1 MSLLRWLLPWDFSVT
16 VLTCCLTFV
25 LLYARGVHRSRQS
38 GTAAPA
44 RWRQSLFYLG
54 MLLIYIPL
62 QTRYDYFAQH
72 MFWMHRLQ
80 HFLLHDFASL
90 MVALAFPWPVL
101 GAGLP
106 SRWHAPLRRLW
117 QSAPLRAT
125 YAILTQPLIAF
136 TLFVGLIYLWL
147 WPSVHFRAMLSLRE
161 YKCMNWS
168 VAVDGLLF
176 WSLIL
181 DPRSKAEGAAMHLGP
196 RIFLALLTMVPETII
211 GAYLSLHQGV
221 VYTVYAVCGRL
232 WPVDAVTDQQLGGLI
247 VWIPASM
254 MCSFAALIV
263 LRRWMYHDEL
273 VRSRGRVVATV
284 AGGAATRPF
293 PAVARTAAAL
303 PAAAAAVTGTAL
315 DLPALAGEP

>member
-1 MSLLRWLLPWDFSVT
+1 MTLLRWLLPWDFSVT
-16 VLTCCLTFV
+16 VLTCCLVFV
-25 LLYARGVHRSRQS
+25 LLYARGVHLSRQR
-38 GTAAPA
+38 GAAVPA
-44 RWRQSLFYLG
+44 RWRRGVFYVG

-62 QTRYDYFAQH
+62 QTRYDYYAQH
-72 MFWMHRLQ
+72 MFWMHRMQ

-90 MVALAFPWPVL
+90 LVALAFPWPML

-106 SRWHAPLRRLW
+106 AAWHPGLQRLW
-117 QSAPLRAT
+117 QSAPMRAI
-125 YAILTQPLIAF
+125 YAAVTQPLVAF

-147 WPSVHFRAMLSLRE
+147 WPSVHFRAMLSLNE

-181 DPRSKAEGAAMHLGP
+181 DPRAKAEGAAMHLGP

-211 GAYLSLHQGV
+211 GAYLSLHNGI
-221 VYTVYAVCGRL
+221 VYTVYAICGRL

-263 LRRWMYHDEL
+263 LRRWMHHDEQ
-273 VRSRGRVVATV
+273 VRSRGRTV
-284 AGGAATRPF
+284 
-293 PAVARTAAAL
+293 TAARPVTL
-303 PAAAAAVTGTAL
+303 PAASAPLPLAAAPTL
-315 DLPALAGEP
+315 ELPELAGQP

>member
-1 MSLLRWLLPWDFSVT
+1 MTLLRWLLPWDFSVT
-16 VLTCCLTFV
+16 VVTCCLAFV
-25 LLYARGVHRSRQS
+25 LLYARGVHLSRQR
-38 GTAAPA
+38 GAAAPE
-44 RWRQSLFYLG
+44 RWRQAVFYVG

-62 QTRYDYFAQH
+62 QTRYDYYAQH

-90 MVALAFPWPVL
+90 LVALAFPWPML

-106 SRWHAPLRRLW
+106 TAWRARLRRVW
-117 QSAPLRAT
+117 HSGPVRAL
-125 YAILTQPLIAF
+125 YAIVTQPLIAF

-181 DPRSKAEGAAMHLGP
+181 DPRAKAEGAAMHLGP

-211 GAYLSLHQGV
+211 GAYLSLHTSI
-221 VYTVYAVCGRL
+221 VYTVYNICGRL
-232 WPVDAVTDQQLGGLI
+232 WPIDAVTDQQLGGLI

-263 LRRWMYHDEL
+263 LHRWMQYDER
-273 VRSRGRVVATV
+273 VRSRGRTV
-284 AGGAATRPF
+284 ASAR
-293 PAVARTAAAL
+293 PAVAL
-303 PAAAAAVTGTAL
+303 PAVSVPAMTAAAAAMQ
-315 DLPALAGEP
+315 LPALAGEP

>member
-1 MSLLRWLLPWDFSVT
+1 
-16 VLTCCLTFV
+16 
-25 LLYARGVHRSRQS
+25 
-38 GTAAPA
+38 
-44 RWRQSLFYLG
+44 
-54 MLLIYIPL
+54 
-62 QTRYDYFAQH
+62 

-90 MVALAFPWPVL
+90 LVALAFPWPML
-101 GAGLP
+101 GTGLP
-106 SRWHAPLRRLW
+106 RAWHAALRRLW
-117 QSAPLRAT
+117 QSAPLRAM
-125 YAILTQPLIAF
+125 YAIVTQPLIAF

-181 DPRSKAEGAAMHLGP
+181 DPRSKAQGAAMYLGP
-196 RIFLALLTMVPETII
+196 RILLALLTMVPETII

-221 VYTVYAVCGRL
+221 VYTVYDVCGRL

-273 VRSRGRVVATV
+273 VRRAGRPLAAAGATPTGPFAAVARPAAPLPATV
-284 AGGAATRPF
+284 A
-293 PAVARTAAAL
+293 
-303 PAAAAAVTGTAL
+303 AVTRTSM
-315 DLPALAGEP
+315 DLSVLAGEP